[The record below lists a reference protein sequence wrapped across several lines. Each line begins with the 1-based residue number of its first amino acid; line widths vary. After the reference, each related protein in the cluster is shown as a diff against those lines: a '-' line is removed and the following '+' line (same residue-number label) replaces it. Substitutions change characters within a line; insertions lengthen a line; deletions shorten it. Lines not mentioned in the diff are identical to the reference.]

1 MLLHQPAFVNVV
13 GPPAY
18 ILTTYCPEQV
28 ENRVCGFLLKF
39 YSLGTIAKLLPQRRR
54 EGSLALRQQVQ
65 RAKDVTSALLHI
77 TNSPAKFYSDLRM
90 DNIVIDAKEDGSE
103 TAVLLDLEQGRNIYN
118 WPPLRDLLR
127 GVDSETWVARSNEI

>member
-1 MLLHQPAFVNVV
+1 
-13 GPPAY
+13 
-18 ILTTYCPEQV
+18 
-28 ENRVCGFLLKF
+28 
-39 YSLGTIAKLLPQRRR
+39 
-54 EGSLALRQQVQ
+54 
-65 RAKDVTSALLHI
+65 
-77 TNSPAKFYSDLRM
+77 M